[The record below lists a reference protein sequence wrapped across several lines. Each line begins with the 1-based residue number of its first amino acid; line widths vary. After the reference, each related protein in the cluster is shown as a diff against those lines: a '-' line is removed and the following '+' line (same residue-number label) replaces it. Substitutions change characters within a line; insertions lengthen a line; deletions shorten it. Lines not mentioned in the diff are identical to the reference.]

1 MTRMNKLMTGAA
13 LVVLGTASL
22 AFAATDAKPMG
33 PRGDR
38 PAPMT
43 QMFETFD
50 TDGNGSI
57 SRDEFAANGPA
68 AGFAD
73 AYAVADADGNGELE
87 GDELIAFADARKSA
101 REAQQLEM
109 RKARMEQRML
119 ERFDANEDGKL
130 TLDEMQA
137 QGPMGFFDRFD
148 ADENGEVSQD
158 ELAQA
163 GPMRQGPGGEGP
175 RGGNDRMMRHDG
187 GQGGQFRGEQGHG
200 GPGGHGGQKGMGFK
214 RGPQDGSGPRGGE
227 GPRGGGMQDFWQY

>member
-33 PRGDR
+33 QRGER

-43 QMFETFD
+43 QMFESFD
-50 TDGNGSI
+50 SDGNGSI
-57 SRDEFAANGPA
+57 SREEFAAHGPA
-68 AGFAD
+68 AGFSE
-73 AYAVADADGNGELE
+73 AYATADADGNGLLE
-87 GDELIAFADARKSA
+87 GDELIAFADARKAA

-119 ERFDANEDGKL
+119 ERFDADKDGKL
-130 TLDEMQA
+130 SLEEMQA

-148 ADENGEVSQD
+148 ADEDGQVTED
-158 ELAQA
+158 ELAA
-163 GPMRQGPGGEGP
+163 ARPMRHEQRGMGQGAGEGMGP
-175 RGGNDRMMRHDG
+175 KGDRMMRHEGDQRQWHG
-187 GQGGQFRGEQGHG
+187 DRDHDQRGQ
-200 GPGGHGGQKGMGFK
+200 GFK
-214 RGPQDGSGPRGGE
+214 RGPQNGDGPRDGQ